1 MKLIHKPISMFVTNE
16 RGNHFATCS
25 GDPQVLDVK
34 ARSRNY
40 KNCYVVKIGWNT
52 YSFDSNYDYELII
65 NRDGDKPTIEFVK
78 KD

>member
-1 MKLIHKPISMFVTNE
+1 MKLIHKSISMSVTNE
-16 RGNHFATCS
+16 NGNHYVICN
-25 GDPQVLDVK
+25 GKPEILDIQ

-52 YSFDSNYDYELII
+52 YSFDSNYDYELNITE
-65 NRDGDKPTIEFVK
+65 DKSKFIIEFIK